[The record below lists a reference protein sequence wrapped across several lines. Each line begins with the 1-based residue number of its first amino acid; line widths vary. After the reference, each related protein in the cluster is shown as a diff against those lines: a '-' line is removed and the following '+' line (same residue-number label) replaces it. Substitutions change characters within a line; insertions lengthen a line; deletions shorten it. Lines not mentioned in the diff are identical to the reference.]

1 MIACRIAA
9 IVLSLSLLAGA
20 QPAAA
25 FDQAVIGYC
34 KSDIQRL
41 CPDVQPGG
49 GRILQCLKSH
59 KQEMTVGCAQG
70 LAKLK
75 AGMGK

>member
-1 MIACRIAA
+1 MFARPFTLAL
-9 IVLSLSLLAGA
+9 LSLSLVAAA

-25 FDQAVIGYC
+25 FDEAVMGYC
-34 KSDIQRL
+34 KSDVERL
-41 CPDVQPGG
+41 CPGVQPGG

-59 KQEMTVGCAQG
+59 KEEMSVGCAQG

-75 AGMGK
+75 KGK

>member
-1 MIACRIAA
+1 MIACRFAA

-25 FDQAVIGYC
+25 FDQAAIGYC

>member
-1 MIACRIAA
+1 LPARSPPPPLIRPSSAIANPTSSA
-9 IVLSLSLLAGA
+9 S
-20 QPAAA
+20 
-25 FDQAVIGYC
+25 
-34 KSDIQRL
+34 
-41 CPDVQPGG
+41 VQPGG

>member
-1 MIACRIAA
+1 MIACRFAA
-9 IVLSLSLLAGA
+9 IVLSLSLLAAA

-70 LAKLK
+70 LAKMK
-75 AGMGK
+75 KGMGK